1 MPYMTKMN
9 GDKHCVYKKG
19 TDDQPEGESMGCHD
33 TEAEAMEQMKALHA
47 KEQEKMP
54 MMEMETQRELISEL
68 SRAEFKGAFPE
79 ITLPSDIDI
88 SALGESPMFV
98 TLPIAKVG
106 KSRNGYEY
114 TPRAIQRIAEQIN
127 VNRNEGRWGHLKAEN
142 RATEYQPPAVR
153 WLAATVTD
161 DGTLWAK
168 CVPIQEQAR
177 EHFRVAKAANA
188 SVGIS
193 VYGMGTFKGGQVV
206 DFDLESVDLGDPA
219 RVGIK
224 DAVARPHITAEMSGE
239 NHMEENAV
247 DEQTTQ
253 RNIAELTQ
261 ENDGYKAQIAELTQE
276 RDTHKALI
284 AELLTVTGI
293 EKADELKTVIGEL
306 ITARNTAVTTARL
319 AIAKEVVGELVN
331 EKLTLTRHAILKA
344 IGTPD
349 TDDKETLKTRVM
361 ELMQHED
368 IQPLAEMERKVI
380 GGPRA
385 IVGNETPQQGIKDT
399 PEAREAAKQR
409 MGMH

>member
-9 GDKHCVYKKG
+9 GEKHCVYKKG
-19 TDDQPEGESMGCHD
+19 DDDQPMGESMGCHD
-33 TEAEAMEQMKALHA
+33 TAEEAQAQVDALYA
-47 KEQEKMP
+47 QDKEKMP

-68 SRAEFKGAFPE
+68 TKADFRGDYPE
-79 ITLPSDIDI
+79 IPLPKDIDK
-88 SALGESPMFV
+88 SAFGESPMFV

-114 TPRAIQRIAEQIN
+114 TPHAIQRIAEQIN
-127 VNRNEGRWGHLKAEN
+127 ANRNEGRWGHLKAEN
-142 RATEYQPPAVR
+142 RATEYKPPAVR
-153 WLAATVTD
+153 WLAATVAD

-177 EHFRVAKAANA
+177 EHFRVAKASNA

-193 VYGMGTFKGGQVV
+193 VYGVGTFKGGQVV

-224 DAVARPHITAEMSGE
+224 DASARPHITSEMSGE

-276 RDTHKALI
+276 RDTRQALI
-284 AELLTVTGI
+284 AELLSVAGV
-293 EKADELKTVIGEL
+293 EKADDLKTVVSEL
-306 ITARNTAVTTARL
+306 ITARNTAVETARK
-319 AIAKEVVGELVN
+319 AIAARLVA
-331 EKLTLTRHAILKA
+331 EIKLPQTAALVADKL
-344 IGTPD
+344 GVPG
-349 TDDKETLKTRVM
+349 TDDEEQIKTQIA
-361 ELMQHED
+361 ELLQSPL
-368 IQPLAEMERKVI
+368 IQPFAEMERVKL

-385 IVGNETPQQGIKDT
+385 LVGNDVTNKPGQARVDNETVQT
-399 PEAREAAKQR
+399 AKSLF
-409 MGMH
+409 G